1 MGFGSMCFST
11 SPADDDHDPSIIL
24 AAKLTQ
30 ETIEQNEGYWDL
42 ETEDIHHKPA
52 FEEEETKQSLV
63 PTTADSSNLL
73 SG

>member
-11 SPADDDHDPSIIL
+11 SPADDYHDPSIIL

-30 ETIEQNEGYWDL
+30 ETIEQNDGYWDL
-42 ETEDIHHKPA
+42 ETEDIHQKPA
-52 FEEEETKQSLV
+52 FEEETKQSLV